1 MLAIVYS
8 AATDYWTMIL
18 ETKRDLFL
26 PAAGKPNQR
35 RRRIQDSCS
44 LFTLRNLVAEN

>member
-35 RRRIQDSCS
+35 RRIQDSCS